1 MPQVKEELIDFNKGN
16 LGLHRLIKKLIGD
29 TFYGSLEIKF
39 EKGNVVH
46 CKKTE
51 SIKI

>member
-1 MPQVKEELIDFNKGN
+1 MANTFEASEHAATTSNLEYMVSELMNK
-16 LGLHRLIKKLIGD
+16 K
-29 TFYGSLEIKF
+29 FYGSLEIKF
-39 EKGNVVH
+39 ENGKIVH